1 MSKRKCIFTGQPADF
16 KATVS
21 HEDQHNWAKS
31 VPCTKDYWNAY
42 LKHRPFNEL
51 EMRLVELFFQQE
63 ITQLKINTLESRM
76 EKLREQLADGMNS
89 FNTVEKLKFYK
100 PDIKFGEE
108 MEQDIKEKV
117 EKQKLTLEV
126 NGETIQAATEK
137 IAYEYEPTIID
148 EPKDLKKEDIEKI
161 LEEPLKIP
169 ENAEVNL
176 LTTPKEDGKVK
187 KKVVRKKT
195 KPTLWD

>member
-1 MSKRKCIFTGQPADF
+1 MTKRKCIFTGQPADF

-42 LKHRPFNEL
+42 LKNRPFNEL

-63 ITQLKINTLESRM
+63 IAQLKINTLESRM

-89 FNTVEKLKFYK
+89 FNTVDKLKFYK

-117 EKQKLTLEV
+117 KEIQYSKVLPEELE
-126 NGETIQAATEK
+126 GLPDEDKDIQV
-137 IAYEYEPTIID
+137 ID

-169 ENAEVNL
+169 ENAEINV
-176 LTTPKEDGKVK
+176 LTTPKDDGKVK
-187 KKVVRKKT
+187 KKVVKKKP

>member
-1 MSKRKCIFTGQPADF
+1 MTKRKCIFTGQPADF

-63 ITQLKINTLESRM
+63 IAQLKINTLESRM

-117 EKQKLTLEV
+117 KEIQYSKVLPEELE
-126 NGETIQAATEK
+126 GLPDEDRDIQV
-137 IAYEYEPTIID
+137 ID
-148 EPKDLKKEDIEKI
+148 EPKDLKKEDVKKI
-161 LEEPLKIP
+161 LEQPLKIP
-169 ENAEVNL
+169 ENAEVNI
-176 LTTPKEDGKVK
+176 LTTPKEGDKVK
-187 KKVVRKKT
+187 KKVVKKKP

>member
-1 MSKRKCIFTGQPADF
+1 MTKRKCIFTGQPADF

-21 HEDQHNWAKS
+21 HKDQHNWAKS

-63 ITQLKINTLESRM
+63 ISQLKINTLESRM

-89 FNTVEKLKFYK
+89 FNTVEKLKFYR
-100 PDIKFGEE
+100 PDIKFSEK

-117 EKQKLTLEV
+117 KEQKLTLEV
-126 NGETIQAATEK
+126 NGETIEAAQK
-137 IAYEYEPTIID
+137 VAYEYEPTIID
-148 EPKDLKKEDIEKI
+148 EPKDLKKEDVEKI

-169 ENAEVNL
+169 ENAEVNI
-176 LTTPKEDGKVK
+176 LTTPKDGGKVK
-187 KKVVRKKT
+187 KKVVKK
-195 KPTLWD
+195 KPKTNLWD

>member
-31 VPCTKDYWNAY
+31 VPCTKNYWNAY

-89 FNTVEKLKFYK
+89 FNTIEKLKCYK
-100 PDIKFGEE
+100 PDIKVGEE
-108 MEQDIKEKV
+108 MEQDIKEKIREFNPQTV
-117 EKQKLTLEV
+117 TKEDRDIFEQ
-126 NGETIQAATEK
+126 IQLDENVTV
-137 IAYEYEPTIID
+137 ID

-169 ENAEVNL
+169 KNAEVNI
-176 LTTPKEDGKVK
+176 LTTPKDDGKVK
-187 KKVVRKKT
+187 KKVVKKKP

>member
-1 MSKRKCIFTGQPADF
+1 MTKRKCIFTGQPADF

-42 LKHRPFNEL
+42 LKNRPFNEL

-63 ITQLKINTLESRM
+63 IAQLKINTLESRM

-89 FNTVEKLKFYK
+89 FNTVDKLKFYK

-117 EKQKLTLEV
+117 KEIQYSKVLPEELE
-126 NGETIQAATEK
+126 GLPDEDKDIQV
-137 IAYEYEPTIID
+137 ID
-148 EPKDLKKEDIEKI
+148 EPKDLKKEDVEKI

-169 ENAEVNL
+169 ENAEINI

-187 KKVVRKKT
+187 KKVVKKKP

>member
-1 MSKRKCIFTGQPADF
+1 MSKRKCIFTGQPANF

-31 VPCTKDYWNAY
+31 VPCTKQYWNAY

-51 EMRLVELFFQQE
+51 EIRLVELFFQQE
-63 ITQLKINTLESRM
+63 IAQLKMNTLESRM

-89 FNTVEKLKFYK
+89 FNTVDKLKFYK

-117 EKQKLTLEV
+117 KEIQYSKVLPEELIGLPDEDV
-126 NGETIQAATEK
+126 NIQT
-137 IAYEYEPTIID
+137 ID
-148 EPKDLKKEDIEKI
+148 EPKDLKKEDVEKI
-161 LEEPLKIP
+161 LEKKLKIP
-169 ENAEVNL
+169 QKSEVIL
-176 LTTPKEDGKVK
+176 LTTSKNDDKIEKKVVK
-187 KKVVRKKT
+187 KKPKT
-195 KPTLWD
+195 NLWD